1 MDDPNLPTTGTSPAP
16 EEEGLVDELR
26 ALADDARTLAQAEL
40 AYQKSRATY
49 AGKQALFIAAS
60 LGAALVFLFFAVE
73 ALVLGAVLALTPLLS
88 AWGATAA
95 VTAILV
101 LAALLAVV
109 TALARWRTMKTKI
122 TEQGDRS

>member
-1 MDDPNLPTTGTSPAP
+1 M
-16 EEEGLVDELR
+16 R